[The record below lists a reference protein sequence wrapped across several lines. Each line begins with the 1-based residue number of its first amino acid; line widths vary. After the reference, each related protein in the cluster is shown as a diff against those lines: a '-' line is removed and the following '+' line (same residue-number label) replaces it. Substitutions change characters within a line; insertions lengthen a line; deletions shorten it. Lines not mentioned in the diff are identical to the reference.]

1 MDIIYKTFENKK
13 WILSSGS
20 FLRYYR
26 DKTMEKQDI
35 DILVDENVNDAEQ
48 VYEYGKK
55 YLKSVAQEGQTLSS
69 KECRFCHIDKAPIEV
84 ENQIRANG
92 FSIIEM
98 ENCN

>member
-1 MDIIYKTFENKK
+1 MKIAVWDTYVTRKDGKIMHF
-13 WILSSGS
+13 
-20 FLRYYR
+20 
-26 DKTMEKQDI
+26 

-55 YLKSVAQEGQTLSS
+55 YLKSVGQEGQTLSS
-69 KECRFCHIDKAPIEV
+69 KQCRFCHIHKAPIEV

>member
-1 MDIIYKTFENKK
+1 MKIAVWDTYVTRKDGKIMHF
-13 WILSSGS
+13 
-20 FLRYYR
+20 
-26 DKTMEKQDI
+26 

-48 VYEYGKK
+48 VYEYGKL
-55 YLKSVAQEGQTLSS
+55 YLKSVNEEGQTLSS

-84 ENQIRANG
+84 ENQVRENG